1 MLILASGSPRR
12 KQLMTLAGWT
22 FLTASA
28 DIDEQPLGG
37 EPPQQYVM
45 RLAQGKCAAVKDAL
59 ADAENPAAIIVAA
72 DTTVALDGEILGKP
86 AHAGDAQGMLR
97 RLRGRPHQVYTALS
111 LLYLPDSLTLTDL
124 CETQVMM
131 RDYSDQ
137 EIEAYI
143 STGDPLDK
151 AGAYAIQH
159 VEFHPVESLDGCY
172 ANVVGLPLCR
182 LNRLLEQAGIEPAR
196 RPQAVCLGFDGQPC
210 SVAGWVMSQPA
221 AEENAA

>member
-12 KQLMTLAGWT
+12 KQLLTLAGWT

-28 DIDEQPLGG
+28 DIDEQPLDG
-37 EPPQQYVM
+37 EPPQQYVI
-45 RLAQGKCAAVKDAL
+45 RLAQGKCAAVKDVL

-111 LLYLPDSLTLTDL
+111 LLCLPDSLALTDL
-124 CETQVMM
+124 CETQVVM

-182 LNRLLEQAGIEPAR
+182 LNRLLEQTGIVPAR
-196 RPQAVCLGFDGQPC
+196 RPQTVCLGIDGQPC
-210 SVAGWVMSQPA
+210 SVAGWVLSQPA